1 MLHGILLVSGL
12 GKVHLHEDFG
22 LHGIEALP
30 QNFISIESLIEHFI
44 VGTGSSNEE
53 LIVVI

>member
-1 MLHGILLVSGL
+1 MLHGIFLVSGL

-44 VGTGSSNEE
+44 VGTGIPNEE